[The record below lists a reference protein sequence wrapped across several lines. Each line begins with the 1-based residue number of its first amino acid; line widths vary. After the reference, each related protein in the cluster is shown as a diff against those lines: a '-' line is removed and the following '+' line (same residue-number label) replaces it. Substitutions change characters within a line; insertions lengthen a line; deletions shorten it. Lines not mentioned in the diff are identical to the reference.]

1 MALTPLDL
9 KKQDFEKVFRGY
21 DPVAVDA
28 FLELAAEEMGQLVTK
43 INGLEE
49 RVRGLTSTLEDY
61 RQMERALKDTMVSAQ
76 QLAEESKDAA
86 RRDAELHLKE
96 AKLEGQEIVAEAER
110 RRDALERRIEELE
123 SLERA
128 FIRKMRGFLEEQARA
143 LESFPLGAPMV
154 DEGEADRHEDHENRT
169 EPEREGPRSHDEG
182 DR

>member
-43 INGLEE
+43 ISGLEE

-76 QLAEESKDAA
+76 RLAEESKDAA
-86 RRDAELHLKE
+86 RKDAELHLKE

-110 RRDALERRIEELE
+110 RRVALERRIEELE

-128 FIRKMRGFLEEQARA
+128 YILKTKSFLDEQARA
-143 LESFPLGAPMV
+143 LESFPLGPPMV
-154 DEGEADRHEDHENRT
+154 DESKPGRSEVESGRR
-169 EPEREGPRSHDEG
+169 EPESDDSEHRESER
-182 DR
+182 